1 MIMSK
6 HWKVVGLYFSESE
19 EIRKEFRDIMLT
31 KYLEEADDNIQE
43 AIALM
48 WFRLSEAE
56 YQESYEEC
64 AILKD
69 ILHRL
74 GEDTTDIPR

>member
-1 MIMSK
+1 MSK
-6 HWKVVGLYFSESE
+6 HWKVIGLYFTESE
-19 EIRKEFRDIMLT
+19 EVKKEFRDMMFT
-31 KYLEEADDNIQE
+31 KFLDDADDNVPE

-48 WFRLSEAE
+48 WWRLAEAE

-69 ILHRL
+69 ILHKL
-74 GEDTTDIPR
+74 GEDTTNIPR